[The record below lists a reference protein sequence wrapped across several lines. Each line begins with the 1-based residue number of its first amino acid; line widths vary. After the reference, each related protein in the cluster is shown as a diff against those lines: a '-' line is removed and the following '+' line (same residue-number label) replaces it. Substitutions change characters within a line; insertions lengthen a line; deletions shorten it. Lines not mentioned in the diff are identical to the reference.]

1 MDSVKRQIGERPQER
16 LTGEHVPGA
25 IEANPLQRSAGT
37 HPTCGRLRRRCLVA
51 LLAVLDASARQR
63 VWFRA
68 ADGGVQDSKPIPQAA
83 GALLPPWTWTAR
95 EPQAADR
102 AGEPTFSVRLMAPFL
117 RALQHGHLSR
127 DEAERI
133 IPRDLE
139 ARIPV
144 RTALELLERGV
155 VRTGDPA
162 LGLRAALEVEA
173 GDFELFEYAAAS
185 SRTLGDSIPIIQ
197 RYLRLLNDV
206 LEIELERRAG
216 SAILRFSSRVPLTRA
231 ASDFQL
237 AAFYQ
242 GFLRSVFSK
251 TDCRREVWCT
261 HEQPADPSLYQRA
274 FEGAELRFGMPCD
287 AIVTEEQL
295 LERDFGDTDFKLHT
309 LLCRIAEERLAEL
322 PLAQPLTQRVRATIV
337 AELRGGNPSVEWVAQ
352 RLHVSRRTLARKL
365 ELEGTCFK
373 AILDDLR
380 RGLARRYLTLEGL
393 GVSEVAALLGFS
405 DAPAFHRAFRRWWN
419 QSPSEY
425 RRAQRSARP
434 ASPSNKPLA

>member
-1 MDSVKRQIGERPQER
+1 MV
-16 LTGEHVPGA
+16 
-25 IEANPLQRSAGT
+25 
-37 HPTCGRLRRRCLVA
+37 
-51 LLAVLDASARQR
+51 
-63 VWFRA
+63 
-68 ADGGVQDSKPIPQAA
+68 VQDSKPIPKAA
-83 GALLPPWTWTAR
+83 GALVSPWTWTAR

-102 AGEPTFSVRLMAPFL
+102 AGVPTFSVRLMAPFL

-127 DEAERI
+127 DAAERI

-139 ARIPV
+139 ARIPI
-144 RTALELLERGV
+144 RTALELLELAV

-173 GDFELFEYAAAS
+173 GDFELFEYAAVS

-197 RYLRLLNDV
+197 RYLRLLNDA

-216 SAILRFSSRVPLTRA
+216 RAILRFSSRVPLTRA

-242 GFLRSVFSK
+242 GFVRCVFSK
-251 TDCRREVWCT
+251 TDCRREVWRT
-261 HEQPADPSLYQRA
+261 HERPADASLYQRA

-295 LERDFGDTDFKLHT
+295 LERDFGDTDLKLHA

-365 ELEGTCFK
+365 DLEGTCFK

-380 RGLARRYLTLEGL
+380 RGLARRYLALDGL

-405 DAPAFHRAFRRWWN
+405 DAAAFHRAFRRWWN
-419 QSPSEY
+419 LSPSEY

>member
-1 MDSVKRQIGERPQER
+1 
-16 LTGEHVPGA
+16 
-25 IEANPLQRSAGT
+25 
-37 HPTCGRLRRRCLVA
+37 
-51 LLAVLDASARQR
+51 
-63 VWFRA
+63 
-68 ADGGVQDSKPIPQAA
+68 
-83 GALLPPWTWTAR
+83 
-95 EPQAADR
+95 
-102 AGEPTFSVRLMAPFL
+102 MAPFL

-144 RTALELLERGV
+144 RTALELLELAV

-206 LEIELERRAG
+206 LEIELERRDG
-216 SAILRFSSRVPLTRA
+216 SAILRFSSRLPLTRA

-242 GFLRSVFSK
+242 GFVRCVFSK
-251 TDCRREVWCT
+251 TDCRREVWRT
-261 HEQPADPSLYQRA
+261 HERPADLSLYQRA
-274 FEGAELRFGMPCD
+274 FEGAELRFGEPCD

-295 LERDFGDTDFKLHT
+295 LRRDFGDTDIKLHA

-352 RLHVSRRTLARKL
+352 RLHVSPARSRASWNWKALASRRSSTISAEGSRVATWRSRVWASARSRPCSASPTQPPSIAPSAAG
-365 ELEGTCFK
+365 GTC
-373 AILDDLR
+373 R
-380 RGLARRYLTLEGL
+380 RASVAGAKRTARR
-393 GVSEVAALLGFS
+393 
-405 DAPAFHRAFRRWWN
+405 
-419 QSPSEY
+419 
-425 RRAQRSARP
+425 